1 MPDNRPHTGNA
12 SLTGA
17 LPSALD
23 GMTAL
28 AGRAPRDEADL
39 LASLKA
45 IYQALLLADFSTFD
59 AVAVKAAAPQLLQ
72 QTFEARLQL
81 RNRIAAW
88 DAAGLMSHPVQA
100 VLRDVFRASRY
111 AGEMLGELHHGHPRL
126 ESGEPGHAAFTGP
139 RHYVQLNPA
148 FAAAPLAFQA
158 GDVVLVRGRVHNSA
172 AIARIG
178 DVDSQFSH
186 VGIFATGAEGRL
198 VMVEALIEE
207 GSVINPVEKALNHGL
222 GRAVL
227 FRHRDAAL
235 AKEAAE
241 LVHDH
246 VARTL
251 VSSGPIPYDFG
262 MQLNGYHPMF
272 CAKLVRMAY
281 AMGSTGDYQMPR
293 YLTRLDMRNRDFLE
307 RIGVTATQTFAPG
320 DIELEPDFDIVAEWR
335 DYRVTSELRLKD
347 MIMTK
352 LFAWMETEGYRF
364 EPSLNIDMIALLGR
378 ATTHLPSGVQDLI
391 ASVVSA
397 RVPDNMSYDTIGAVA
412 MLHKTA
418 EPLYQELEQ
427 LETETIAATGRQ
439 LHPRRV
445 FEALEQIRARD
456 PNTIGYLVKP

>member
-1 MPDNRPHTGNA
+1 MPHTGNA

-23 GMTAL
+23 GMVAL

-39 LASLKA
+39 LAGLKA

-59 AVAVKAAAPQLLQ
+59 VAAFRAAAPQLLQ
-72 QTFEARLQL
+72 QAFEARLQL
-81 RNRIAAW
+81 RNRISAW
-88 DAAGLMSHPVQA
+88 HAAGLMSHPVQTA
-100 VLRDVFRASRY
+100 LRDVFRASRY
-111 AGEMLGELHHGHPRL
+111 AGEMLGELHLGHPRL
-126 ESGEPGHAAFTGP
+126 EGNTVHAAFTCPQIGP
-139 RHYVQLNPA
+139 QHYVQLNPA
-148 FAAAPLAFQA
+148 FAGAPFAFQP

-186 VGIFATGAEGRL
+186 VGMFATGADGRL

-207 GSVINPVEKALNHGL
+207 GSVINTVEKALDHGL

-227 FRHRDAAL
+227 FRHRDAVL

-246 VARTL
+246 VQRKL
-251 VSSGPIPYDFG
+251 VASGPIAYDFG
-262 MQLNGYHPMF
+262 MQLNGYEPMF

-281 AMGSTGDYQMPR
+281 AMGSSGDYQMPR
-293 YLTRLDMRNRDFLE
+293 YPTRLDMRNRDFLD

-320 DIELEPDFDIVAEWR
+320 DIELESEFDIVAEWR

-418 EPLYQELEQ
+418 EPLYEELEQ
-427 LETETIAATGRQ
+427 LETETIAITGRQ
-439 LHPRRV
+439 LHPRQV
-445 FEALEQIRARD
+445 FAALEQIKARE
-456 PNTIGYLVKP
+456 PSTVGYLVKP